1 MQRNE
6 VPVILLDSRPTFS
19 ITINAD
25 AAAAALADVL

>member
-6 VPVILLDSRPTFS
+6 VPVILLDSTFS

-25 AAAAALADVL
+25 AAATALAAVL